1 MSRHL
6 RTIASTV
13 HTLSKAYL
21 FYVYIKETARRLKP
35 RSNIAPGTRACSLRL
50 HVSARS
56 ASARNSNVHYQH
68 NFPNHANANA
78 NANATQIHNN
88 PQCQSEQPAAKQE
101 QTDCDTQNY
110 KT

>member
-1 MSRHL
+1 LPQAPELAH
-6 RTIASTV
+6 ST
-13 HTLSKAYL
+13 
-21 FYVYIKETARRLKP
+21 
-35 RSNIAPGTRACSLRL
+35 
-50 HVSARS
+50 
-56 ASARNSNVHYQH
+56 YQH
-68 NFPNHANANA
+68 ETPLLESPEHLQNFPNHANANANTNTNANA